1 MAPLKRKDAPGGDRS
16 EKSAKKTKENGAKAT
31 AAKDANATKPT
42 TKSNDRPKSVVSVLK
57 DEEPMFPRGGGSVLT
72 PLEQKQINVEAKADA
87 KREEEF
93 DTAKKGTKK
102 KKAAKGIPK
111 GGKKGD
117 IKEDDDSV
125 KVESLSFKK
134 LVKGSLVLG
143 RISKINALDV
153 EVTLPNNLVGHVS
166 IVAISE
172 QLTEKLQNA
181 TAEDKDDDDDEE
193 EEDDTDVDLKTIF
206 SVGQYV
212 RVYVVSTIDE
222 TVGKGKRKIEL
233 SLRPTEANTGLGLD
247 ELVPNTTVMA
257 SVVSVEDHGCV
268 MDIGIP
274 KAKAFLPK
282 SEVPSTVG
290 EEKLQPGAVVLTSV
304 TGKKGKVAQL
314 SLLEKR
320 LTNVNAVPSDA
331 TTINTFLPGTTCDV
345 LVTETDSRGL
355 TGKIL
360 GSLDVTADLI
370 HSGAGPL
377 SIDLDSKYKVSSRVK
392 ARVICTFPSAKEP
405 KLGIS
410 LLPHITSLGT
420 KMPAKEKK
428 TPTEILPISSLVEKC
443 TVRHVEGEIGLFV
456 DVGIPGLSGFVHIS
470 RVKDGKVDA
479 LFETS
484 GAWKKDSVHKGRVV
498 GYNEVDGI
506 FQISLEKSVLEQP
519 YIRYDDVPVGEIMT
533 CPIQKLVINEDGV
546 GGLVLKIA
554 DGIDGFVPERHL
566 ADIRLQHPEKKFRE
580 GMKVK
585 ARVLSVDP
593 SKRKMRLTMKKTLVN
608 SEAPVLK
615 KLDEVSVGQQA
626 PGTIVKIVSS
636 GAFIQFYGN
645 LKGFLPVSEMSEAFI
660 ANPAEH
666 FRAGQVVSVHVLDV
680 DPESRRLVVS
690 CKDPAAFGLDKQ
702 NALRDL
708 QIGHLVS
715 AKVTQKSEDSVH
727 VELVGSLL
735 KATLPVGHLTD
746 KSVSK
751 SQFALKR
758 INVGQTL
765 SELMV
770 LDKDEQRRAIT
781 LTQKPSLI
789 EASKNRKLL
798 TSFNKAKE
806 GLVVAGYV
814 RNITLT
820 AVFIQFGG
828 KLNALLPKSR
838 LPAESHTKPDFGLF
852 KNQSMEVRIVSTIQD
867 LQRILVAPASSPVDE
882 STTKAAK
889 GPAPDD
895 DLTVGKVT
903 KVKVTSIKE
912 TQMNVQVLDST
923 VQGRIDI
930 SQVFDSFDEI
940 DNPKEPLTKFH
951 RGQIIK
957 AKVIGIHDA
966 KDHRFLP
973 LSHRSTHSI
982 LEFSVKKSHME
993 SDEPQ
998 PLAMEQLKVGDQHFA
1013 FVNNLASQYLWVNL
1027 SPKVRGRIS
1036 AMEASDDLSL
1046 LDDLEANFPLGSALK
1061 VRVTSVDAKN
1071 NHLDLSAKSSGSS
1084 EALTW
1089 KSLKKNMVLPGRVTR
1104 INERQLLV
1112 SLSDQV
1118 SGAVHLPD
1126 MADDYDEV
1134 NTMKYKKNDV
1144 VRVSVVDVDAPNKKV
1159 RLSLRP
1165 SRIMSSTL
1173 PVQDKEI
1180 TDHSQLAVGDVVRG
1194 FIKNIADKGIFVL
1207 LGGQVDAMV
1216 QIANLSDRFLKN
1228 WKDEFQVD
1236 QLVKGRVMFVDP
1248 ASKQIRLSLKA
1259 SALDENYSPP
1269 ITISDLKKGQIVT
1282 GKVRKV
1288 EDFGAFILVDNSSNL
1303 SGLCHRSQMADKPV
1317 QDATKLY
1324 KEGDLVKAV
1333 VLDIDE
1339 KKKRISFGLKPSLFD
1354 DEDTDMSDEGAALD
1368 AGDDDEDDSDVE
1380 MDDGGAMLKIIGTDN
1395 LEEDSDEDEADED
1408 LDDEEDDE
1416 GDSED
1421 DDEPSKPTGLGAGKK
1436 SKWAAD
1442 PFDNSEAE
1450 ASDDEDQ
1457 PSEKS
1462 KKKRKGTEIEV
1473 DRTGDLDANGP
1484 QTAFDHERLC
1494 LIEPNSSE
1502 RWIQYMAFQMQ
1513 VSELAKAREV
1523 AEKAIRTIDMTE
1535 ETEKLAIWAAYL
1547 NLEVAYGN
1555 KSTVEEVFKRAC
1567 QVNDEQEVHERLAS
1581 MYIQSGKPKVRS
1593 FQTTCREFR
1602 LTPTACG

>member
-1 MAPLKRKDAPGGDRS
+1 M
-16 EKSAKKTKENGAKAT
+16 
-31 AAKDANATKPT
+31 
-42 TKSNDRPKSVVSVLK
+42 
-57 DEEPMFPRGGGSVLT
+57 
-72 PLEQKQINVEAKADA
+72 
-87 KREEEF
+87 
-93 DTAKKGTKK
+93 
-102 KKAAKGIPK
+102 
-111 GGKKGD
+111 D
-117 IKEDDDSV
+117 I
-125 KVESLSFKK
+125 
-134 LVKGSLVLG
+134 
-143 RISKINALDV
+143 

-181 TAEDKDDDDDEE
+181 TAEEKEDDEDE
-193 EEDDTDVDLKTIF
+193 DEDDSDIDLQTIF
-206 SVGQYV
+206 NVGEYV
-212 RVYVVSTIDE
+212 RVYVVSTMDE
-222 TVGKGKRKIEL
+222 TTTGKGKRKIEL
-233 SLRPTEANTGLGLD
+233 SLRPTEANTGLGMD
-247 ELVPNTTVMA
+247 DLVPNTTVMA
-257 SVVSVEDHGCV
+257 SVVSVEDHGCI
-268 MDIGIP
+268 MDLGIS

-282 SEVPSTVG
+282 NEIPSTIG
-290 EEKLQPGAVVLTSV
+290 EERLQPGAVILTSV
-304 TGKKGKVAQL
+304 TGKNGKVAQL
-314 SLLEKR
+314 SLLDKR
-320 LTNVNAVPSDA
+320 IANVNAIPSEA

-345 LVTETDSRGL
+345 LVTNTDRRGL
-355 TGKIL
+355 AGKVL

-370 HSGAGPL
+370 HSGAGP
-377 SIDLDSKYKVSSRVK
+377 SDVDLENKYKVSSRVK

-410 LLPHITSLGT
+410 LLPHVTSLGT
-420 KMPAKEKK
+420 KMPSKENRA
-428 TPTEILPISSLVEKC
+428 PTDILPISSLVEKC

-456 DVGIPGLSGFVHIS
+456 DVGVPGLAGFVHIS

-506 FQISLEKSVLEQP
+506 FQLSFEKSVLEQP
-519 YIRYDDVPVGEIMT
+519 YIRYDDVPVGTVMT
-533 CPIQKLVINEDGV
+533 CDIEKLVINEDGV

-554 DGIDGFVPERHL
+554 EGISGFVPERHL

-593 SKRKMRLTMKKTLVN
+593 SKKKMRLTMKKTLVN
-608 SEAPVLK
+608 SDAPVLK
-615 KLDEVSVGQQA
+615 QLDEVSVGAQA
-626 PGTIVKIVSS
+626 PGTIVKILPK

-660 ANPAEH
+660 ANPADH
-666 FRAGQVVSVHVLDV
+666 FRLGQVVSVHILDV
-680 DPESRRLVVS
+680 DPDTRRLVVS

-702 NALRDL
+702 TALRDI
-708 QIGHLVS
+708 QIGHFVS

-735 KATLPVGHLTD
+735 KAVLPVGHLTD
-746 KSVSK
+746 KSISK

-758 INVGQTL
+758 INVGQTM

-770 LDKDEQRRAIT
+770 IDKDEQRRAIT

-789 EASKNRKLL
+789 EASKNKKLL

-828 KLNALLPKSR
+828 NLNALLPKSR

-852 KNQSMEVRIVSTIQD
+852 KHQSMEVRIVSTIQD
-867 LQRILVAPASSPVDE
+867 LQRILVAPSSTPVDE
-882 STTKAAK
+882 PSTKKQK

-895 DLTVGKVT
+895 NLTVGSVAKVRISS
-903 KVKVTSIKE
+903 VKE
-912 TQMNVQVLDST
+912 TQMNVQVVDST

-930 SQVFDSFDEI
+930 SQIFDSFDEI

-951 RGQIIK
+951 RGQILK
-957 AKVIGIHDA
+957 AKVMGIHDA

-973 LSHRSTHSI
+973 ISHRSTHST
-982 LEFSVKKSHME
+982 LEFSIKGSHLKSE
-993 SDEPQ
+993 DDPE
-998 PLAMEQLKVGDQHFA
+998 PLAMEQLRVGDQYFA

-1036 AMEASDDLSL
+1036 ALEASDDLSL
-1046 LDDLEANFPLGSALK
+1046 LDNLEENFPLGSALK
-1061 VRVTSVDAKN
+1061 VRVTAVDAKN
-1071 NHLDLSAKSSGSS
+1071 NHLDLSARSSTSS
-1084 EALTW
+1084 AEVTW
-1089 KSLKKNMVLPGRVTR
+1089 SSLKKNMVLPGRITR
-1104 INERQLLV
+1104 INERQILIN
-1112 SLSDQV
+1112 LSDQV
-1118 SGAVHLPD
+1118 AGAVHLPD

-1134 NTMKYKKNDV
+1134 NTMKYKKNDI
-1144 VRVSVVDVDAPNKKV
+1144 VRVSVVDVDTPNKKV

-1180 TDHSQLAVGDVVRG
+1180 TEVSQLAPGDIVRG
-1194 FIKNIADKGIFVL
+1194 FIKNVAEKGVYVL

-1216 QIANLSDRFLKN
+1216 LISNLSDRFIKN
-1228 WKDEFQVD
+1228 WKDDYQVD
-1236 QLVKGRVMFVDP
+1236 QLVKGRVLFADP
-1248 ASKQIRLSLKA
+1248 ANKQVRLSLKA
-1259 SALDENYSPP
+1259 SALDENYTPP
-1269 ITISDLKKGQIVT
+1269 VTIGDLKQGQIIT

-1288 EDFGAFILVDNSSNL
+1288 EDFGAFIQVDNSANL

-1324 KEGDLVKAV
+1324 KEGDLVKAII
-1333 VLDIDE
+1333 LEIDE
-1339 KKKRISFGLKPSLFD
+1339 KKKRINFGLKPSLFD
-1354 DEDTDMSDEGAALD
+1354 DEDTDMSDEGAALEAED
-1368 AGDDDEDDSDVE
+1368 DEDEDDDDSDIEMGDGGATLKIVGTDNVDDSDEDEDDDDMGDDDEDEDDS
-1380 MDDGGAMLKIIGTDN
+1380 
-1395 LEEDSDEDEADED
+1395 
-1408 LDDEEDDE
+1408 DDE
-1416 GDSED
+1416 G
-1421 DDEPSKPTGLGAGKK
+1421 PSKATGLGAGKK
-1436 SKWAAD
+1436 SAWVAD

-1450 ASDDEDQ
+1450 ASDDEKAE
-1457 PSEKS
+1457 EKP
-1462 KKKRKGTEIEV
+1462 KKKRKGTEIEI

-1581 MYIQSGKPKVRS
+1581 MYIQSEKLKVCS
-1593 FQTTCREFR
+1593 NS
-1602 LTPTACG
+1602 LN